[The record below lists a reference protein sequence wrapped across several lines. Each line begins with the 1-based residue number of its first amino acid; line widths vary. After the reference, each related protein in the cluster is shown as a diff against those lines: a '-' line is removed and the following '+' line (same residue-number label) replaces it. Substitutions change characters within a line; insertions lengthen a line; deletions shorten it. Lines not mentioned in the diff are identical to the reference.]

1 MIFGFSS
8 HFILAY
14 WGGIGMW
21 SFQKAEMFWLSQV
34 LPARERIS
42 LIVRAQCVRGGS
54 RNFEYWWRNNLNI
67 YWRQFPFSEEC
78 VGADAFV
85 AAEAYSSADK
95 APPLQWGLQMC
106 IFIYIFLGSSGK
118 LSQRPQSWF
127 DKRYLMN
134 YWGQLG
140 FQTCTWKAKRPLWLM
155 RAQSHFLV

>member
-21 SFQKAEMFWLSQV
+21 SFQKAKYFDFL
-34 LPARERIS
+34 RCCRRGRGF

-67 YWRQFPFSEEC
+67 LTAVSILWRVRSSGRLCGRRSIFFGWQSAAATM
-78 VGADAFV
+78 GAANV
-85 AAEAYSSADK
+85 Y
-95 APPLQWGLQMC
+95 
-106 IFIYIFLGSSGK
+106 IYIYIFLGSSGK

-140 FQTCTWKAKRPLWLM
+140 FQTCTWKAKRPLWVTDA
-155 RAQSHFLV
+155 RKVILV